1 MDFDLAAEA
10 LSLALAKQKRYD
22 FAPPS
27 AEKVAAKAFAAAALR
42 RHVPS
47 WDTARVLDVGHEPY
61 YAHLFPGVVAANL
74 PEHDLHDL
82 RLGRFDAVLAMHV
95 LEHSPFP
102 LLALL
107 SLRRSLAD
115 AGVLYVSVP
124 IVDAP
129 FLTDACHFS
138 VLHRTQWRKLF
149 GDAGFRVLEED
160 EGKFNAYRTAVEWRF
175 VLARQP

>member
-1 MDFDLAAEA
+1 MDYDLAAEA
-10 LSLALAKQKRYD
+10 LSLALGKQKRYD
-22 FAPPS
+22 FAPAS
-27 AEKVAAKAFAAAALR
+27 AEKMEAKAFAAAAVR
-42 RHVPS
+42 RHLPR

-61 YAHLFPGVVAANL
+61 YAHLFPGVTAANL

-107 SLRRSLAD
+107 SLGRSLVPG
-115 AGVLYVSVP
+115 GVLYVSVP

-129 FLTDACHFS
+129 FLTDPCHFS
-138 VLHRTQWRKLF
+138 VLHHVQWRKLF
-149 GDAGFRVLEED
+149 GDAGLRVLEEG
-160 EGKFNAYRTAVEWRF
+160 EGKFNSYRTAVEWRF
-175 VLARQP
+175 VLGR